1 MKILVTGGAGYLGCV
16 LVERLLLNNLL
27 MANGV
32 SKSQPEADQPMAQ
45 KDDGALD
52 KPQFHL
58 QEKMRVTVVD
68 NLMYRQTNLTEFSWR
83 DDFNFVYGDVRDKDL
98 MKKLVREND
107 VIIPLAAIVGM
118 PACRK
123 YPTETLD
130 INQKAVEFISDNSSK
145 DQRIVYPTTNSGYG
159 VGQVKDG
166 ALVECTETTPL
177 RPISL
182 YGTTKVNA
190 EKCLLENNKDNAVT
204 LRLATVFGISP
215 RMRLDLLVND
225 FTYRAYNDR
234 YIVLF
239 ESHFKRNYIHV
250 RDVARTFVYAL
261 NKWDK
266 MKGEPFNVGLSSA
279 NLSKLE
285 LCTKIR
291 EQIPDFYITQS
302 EFNSDP
308 DKRNYVVSNRKIETL
323 DSEEP
328 WTPAHSLEGGIKEL
342 IKAYSIISNN
352 NKKFTNL

>member
-1 MKILVTGGAGYLGCV
+1 MKILITGGAGYLGCV

-27 MANGV
+27 LSNGADK
-32 SKSQPEADQPMAQ
+32 SKTDIA
-45 KDDGALD
+45 GAAD

-58 QEKMRVTVVD
+58 REKVQVTVVD
-68 NLMYRQTNLTEFSWR
+68 DLMYRQTNLTEFSWR
-83 DDFNFVYGDVRDKDL
+83 DDFRFIYGDVRDHDL
-98 MKKLVREND
+98 MKKVIQEND

-123 YPTETLD
+123 YPTETVE
-130 INQKAVEFISDNSSK
+130 INQKAVEFISNNSSK
-145 DQRIVYPTTNSGYG
+145 DQRIIYPTTNSGYG
-159 VGQVKDG
+159 IGQVKEG
-166 ALVECTETTPL
+166 ELVECTELTPL
-177 RPISL
+177 NPISL

-190 EKCLLENNKDNAVT
+190 EKCLLENNKDNAIT

-225 FTYRAYNDR
+225 FTYRAYNDK

-261 NKWDK
+261 NEWDK

-285 LCTKIR
+285 LCTKIK

-302 EFNSDP
+302 EINSDP
-308 DKRNYVVSNRKIETL
+308 DKRNYVVSNRKIENL
-323 DSEEP
+323 DSNEP
-328 WTPAHSLEGGIKEL
+328 WAPAHSLDSGIKEL